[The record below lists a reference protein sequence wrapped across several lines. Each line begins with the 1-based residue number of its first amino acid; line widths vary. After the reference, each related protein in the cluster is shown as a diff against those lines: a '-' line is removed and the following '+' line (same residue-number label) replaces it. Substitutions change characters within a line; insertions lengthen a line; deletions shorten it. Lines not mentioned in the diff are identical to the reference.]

1 MLTIK
6 KSNFLLLLLAVIL
19 STSLFI
25 ASCHNGIGKGLGANQ
40 VLINIPEDRSG
51 LDKIDHF
58 FNEDSVNLFKANF
71 LRLQG
76 KFEQVGVHV
85 PVSEAFNKRALLSL
99 LKADDCVGIRIYQ
112 GAKTSA
118 RSGRSEL
125 RLVLVGVNSK
135 GNDILIDKSSVLAA
149 KVTAEMGG
157 LEQGQCPN
165 CLVDF

>member
-6 KSNFLLLLLAVIL
+6 KSSFLLLLLAVIGF
-19 STSLFI
+19 TGLFV
-25 ASCHNGIGKGLGANQ
+25 ASCHNGIGKGPGANQ
-40 VLINIPEDRSG
+40 VLITIPEDRSG

-58 FNEDSVNLFKANF
+58 FKEDSINLYKSLF
-71 LRLQG
+71 LRQQG

-112 GAKTSA
+112 GAKNTA
-118 RSGRSEL
+118 SGKTEL
-125 RLVLVGVNSK
+125 RLVLVGVDSK

-149 KVTAEMGG
+149 KVTADLGG
-157 LEQGQCPN
+157 LEQGQCPTCQN
-165 CLVDF
+165 